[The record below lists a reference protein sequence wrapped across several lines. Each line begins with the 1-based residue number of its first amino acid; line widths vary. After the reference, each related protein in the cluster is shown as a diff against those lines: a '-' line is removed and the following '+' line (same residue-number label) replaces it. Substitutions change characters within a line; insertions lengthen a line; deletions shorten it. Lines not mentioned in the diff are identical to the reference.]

1 MVRYLQTKRMDPLSL
16 FSIFLKITTF
26 DVNKDKN
33 FTDQELYNKSRT
45 EIIDLYRSAMTKKQ
59 QQHTNFN

>member
-1 MVRYLQTKRMDPLSL
+1 MDPLSL

-26 DVNKDKN
+26 DVNKNKI
-33 FTDQELYNKSRT
+33 FTEEELYKKSRT

-59 QQHTNFN
+59 RQHTNFN

>member
-1 MVRYLQTKRMDPLSL
+1 MDPLSL

-33 FTDQELYNKSRT
+33 LTDQELYNKSRT

>member
-1 MVRYLQTKRMDPLSL
+1 MMDPLSL

-33 FTDQELYNKSRT
+33 LTDQELYNKSRT
-45 EIIDLYRSAMTKKQ
+45 EIIDLYRSAMTNKQ